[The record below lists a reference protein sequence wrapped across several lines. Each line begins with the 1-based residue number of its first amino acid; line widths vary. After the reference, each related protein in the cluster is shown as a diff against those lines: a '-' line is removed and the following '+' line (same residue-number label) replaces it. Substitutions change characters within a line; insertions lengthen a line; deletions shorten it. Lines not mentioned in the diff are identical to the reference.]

1 MGNPGIQGRLAKGW
15 APDDP
20 LLPVSFAAL
29 ANTAGARQLDPGIIA
44 EGRPAILDALRQVG
58 LARPWARDA
67 ACVAAADGT
76 TAIPWTVPLDDMEAR
91 HLAGF
96 LHTACL
102 VTTAMITGMRD
113 CELKE
118 LRIGCRRSTVTGPGL
133 TRYRL
138 AGQADQRP
146 GSRRHRRRVG
156 RRRRS
161 DHAVALAEQLCDDTT
176 PGAAVF
182 GRFAFSV
189 RYPRLRTWV
198 NGPAGQRLGLAP
210 IPGGPVNPRMMR
222 RTLAQEI
229 SLPARR
235 PARREG
241 SP

>member
-1 MGNPGIQGRLAKGW
+1 
-15 APDDP
+15 
-20 LLPVSFAAL
+20 
-29 ANTAGARQLDPGIIA
+29 
-44 EGRPAILDALRQVG
+44 
-58 LARPWARDA
+58 
-67 ACVAAADGT
+67 
-76 TAIPWTVPLDDMEAR
+76 MEAR

-138 AGQADQRP
+138 AGKLIKGQGP
-146 GSRRHRRRVG
+146 GGTDDEWVVVEEA
-156 RRRRS
+156 

-182 GRFAFSV
+182 GRFAFSA

-198 NGPAGQRLGLAP
+198 NGP
-210 IPGGPVNPRMMR
+210 PGSDWASHR
-222 RTLAQEI
+222 
-229 SLPARR
+229 SPA
-235 PARREG
+235 AR
-241 SP
+241 